1 MEEEKKVYISGA
13 ISGLPLEEAK
23 ANFRRAK
30 ELVES
35 WGFIAVSPFD
45 SGVADSEPWH
55 VHMLA
60 DLEMLSKCTHIYLMD
75 GWTKSRGANIEH
87 DFAQAMGLA
96 IFYGTSR

>member
-1 MEEEKKVYISGA
+1 MEQANRVYISGP
-13 ISGLPLEEAK
+13 ISGLPIEEAK
-23 ANFRRAK
+23 A
-30 ELVES
+30 LVES
-35 WGFIAVSPFD
+35 WGFTAVSPFE
-45 SGVADSEPWH
+45 SGVADSEPWQ

-60 DLEMLSKCTHIYLMD
+60 DLEMLSKCTHIYMMD